1 MSRAEK
7 QSEIILASGSPRRK
21 MLMEG
26 AGVKIRV
33 EVSEAD
39 ESHQAGEGAKA
50 YLARTARAKAD
61 AVWKLHRGEDVFI
74 IAADTV
80 VVRDD
85 VILGKPADEAQARE
99 MLESLSGRAHE
110 VMTGV
115 CVVDVAND
123 RCEVFISETAVHFT
137 KLEAREIERYIQ
149 TGEPLDKA
157 GAYGIQAGAARFV
170 ERIEGSYTNVVGLPL
185 CETISVLKQLGA
197 VLDG

>member
-1 MSRAEK
+1 MNNTVK

-26 AGVKIRV
+26 AGISVRV
-33 EVSEAD
+33 EVSDAD
-39 ESHQAGEGAKA
+39 ESHKAGEGAKA
-50 YLARTARAKAD
+50 YLSRTARAKAN
-61 AVWKLHRGEDVFI
+61 AVWQHHVGEPVYI

-85 VILGKPADEAQARE
+85 VILGKPADAVQARE

-115 CVVDVAND
+115 CVVDALND
-123 RCEVFISETAVHFT
+123 RCEVFISETAVHFA
-137 KLEAREIERYIQ
+137 KLEACVIERYIQ
-149 TGEPLDKA
+149 TGEHLDKA
-157 GAYGIQAGAARFV
+157 GAYGIQAGAAQFV

-185 CETISVLKQLGA
+185 CETIRVLKQLGA
-197 VLDG
+197 VLAG